1 MKRGWRIGISIV
13 AGIVAVALTAWYG
26 MSVHADAERE
36 RAELL
41 ASYGG
46 ELVNVCV
53 ASRDIDAGETLDE
66 GNVHVEEWVAGLVPR
81 DAMTSI
87 DEAIGKQATSAI
99 PERAVLSPV
108 YLQARSG
115 SLEVPEGM
123 VAVSIAVDAA
133 HAVGGSVEPGT
144 EVNVYVSANGI
155 ADLLCRAQVIDTSTH
170 EEGSASEN
178 LSWATLAVEPERVEE
193 LLAAAARGSM
203 TLVAPGE
210 GVELEALAE
219 DGAAAE
225 NGAIAE
231 DMAAAE
237 PGEGAKDEPAGE
249 TEGAAAATGE
259 DEAPAGEDARESA
272 DGDDDEQD
280 GAR

>member
-1 MKRGWRIGISIV
+1 MKRGRRIGISIV
-13 AGIVAVALTAWYG
+13 AGIVAAALTAWYG
-26 MSVHADAERE
+26 MSVRADAARE
-36 RAELL
+36 RAEVL

-46 ELVNVCV
+46 ELVQVCV
-53 ASRDIDAGETLDE
+53 ASRDIDAGEMLDE
-66 GNVHVEEWVAGLVPR
+66 GSVHVEEWVAGLVPR

-87 DEAIGKQATSAI
+87 EEAVGKQATSAI

-108 YLQARSG
+108 YLQTRSG

-133 HAVGGSVEPGT
+133 HAVGGSVVPGT

-155 ADLLCRAQVIDTSTH
+155 ADLLCHAQVIDTSAY
-170 EEGSASEN
+170 EEGSTSEN

-210 GVELEALAE
+210 GVELEAFAG
-219 DGAAAE
+219 DAGASA
-225 NGAIAE
+225 G
-231 DMAAAE
+231 
-237 PGEGAKDEPAGE
+237 PGEDTEDAYAEEGE
-249 TEGAAAATGE
+249 DAAAAAGA
-259 DEAPAGEDARESA
+259 DDALAGENARETS
-272 DGDDDEQD
+272 DEEAEGQ
-280 GAR
+280 GGVR